1 MDGANVEIAEEV
13 GIQNMFVFGCK
24 VNEVDNLKQEM
35 RNGNINILKLILGK

>member
-35 RNGNINILKLILGK
+35 RNGKINIF